1 MSHKHDRSDRD
12 HRDDRGRKEDRNHDR
27 KDHHRD
33 DRDRDKARDRSP
45 AHYNSSSSQWK
56 QSSPRRS
63 PKKRTWEDWGDYSK
77 WEHDTTWERNSW
89 DNLPVAL
96 TPKPLGSP
104 TPQGPR
110 YSPKPKVDAWIQN
123 EAECTTI
130 PESFVSDEMYVDST
144 LRLGTPLMKRVVA
157 TEWSQKHGIANMPI
171 ENVSVL
177 STIYGGYENWC
188 LRHLSMGRA
197 CYFNMVKSFERSAF
211 MYQLNATLK
220 DTSIEALAQ
229 KWNSARTDSL
239 PHETDDHKKE
249 LIKKFA
255 DFIATNMQ
263 QGSNDTQLFSRV
275 AKLETELAD
284 ANMKLLQTGK
294 KGTNICGF
302 GQFSRG
308 SGEQF
313 LQIDCPVAVSPKEVQ
328 AWSMK
333 TLGRTK
339 HKDIPKIMSAIKA
352 LAQETI
358 PNETARFEA
367 LRIALVDYGIPISLA
382 AKIDK
387 DQAYKMMAALHI
399 RIQD

>member
-1 MSHKHDRSDRD
+1 MSHKHDRSDKDYRE
-12 HRDDRGRKEDRNHDR
+12 GRKEDRNHDR

-45 AHYNSSSSQWK
+45 VRHSSSSSQWR

-63 PKKRTWEDWGDYSK
+63 PKKRTWEDWSVNSK
-77 WEHDTTWERNSW
+77 WEHDTWERSSW
-89 DNLPVAL
+89 DNLPVAPS
-96 TPKPLGSP
+96 TKPLGSP
-104 TPQGPR
+104 NPPGSR
-110 YSPKPKVDAWIQN
+110 FSPKPKVDAWIRN

-130 PESFVSDEMYVDST
+130 PESFISDEMYVDST

-171 ENVSVL
+171 EKVSVL

-211 MYQLNATLK
+211 MYQLNFTLK

-229 KWNSARTDSL
+229 KWNNACTDVL

-275 AKLETELAD
+275 AKLEAELAD
-284 ANMKLLQTGK
+284 ANIKLLQTGK
-294 KGTNICGF
+294 KGTNTCGF

-333 TLGRTK
+333 TLGRSK

-352 LAQETI
+352 LAQESI
-358 PNETARFEA
+358 PNEAARFEA
-367 LRIALVDYGIPISLA
+367 LRIALADYGLPITLA

-399 RIQD
+399 RTQD